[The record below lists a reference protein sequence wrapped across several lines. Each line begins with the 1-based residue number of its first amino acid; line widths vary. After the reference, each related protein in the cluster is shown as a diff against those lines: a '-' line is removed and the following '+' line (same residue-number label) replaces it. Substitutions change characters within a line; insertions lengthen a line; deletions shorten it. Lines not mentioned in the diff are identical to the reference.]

1 MVTHELTVYPDGRID
16 GAFSV
21 REGDYNS
28 HTLRFV
34 LTQDL
39 AAASAKLLLW
49 PAAAEKPTVYDTKAG
64 QGTCAGQDI
73 QFTPAK
79 WGSAESRTQIQ
90 LELLNSA
97 GDVVW
102 QSMRISIP
110 VLPGFPDD
118 TVPGPMDTS
127 DATAQPEDVAY
138 GQTYYA
144 KGEKKTGS
152 RLRDPKHPRGWTLL
166 PIEYIKIESYYYQ
179 RVSDTRFVLVVPTGV
194 SLANLHAMS
203 FLARVA
209 CNLAFYDPSSGIIAV
224 ASAAAGQVGS
234 TQLSGNGTPENL
246 HVDLTWTENG
256 AQKTFRI
263 TLVTKAATDTGSAA
277 NEYTTCLETSELKF
291 GTTTN
296 TGPTAVEARNGE
308 VFYYY
313 KFSDPVTNLA
323 DTDIEVKTNAQHV
336 EYAGALHA
344 RESTKITIT
353 LKNVSAGFAKLRMVD
368 LYSDYSK
375 TIFIFWPCDPT
386 AAGAAAYPVSFWGRT
401 DPAVSFLTGAAD
413 LYDYAGNGL
422 TCDLSSADNA
432 TQTENAM
439 YINIY
444 MYSFGPFLPPVLP
457 AASGFAWYSESSS
470 DVMQPG
476 KPLKAALDALFT
488 EGTMTPVYNAY
499 NEITAITENGQD
511 LALANGALGAKS
523 YWLMRIDGEL
533 IHAPKILDYLYT
545 YSNICLELIYTCA
558 DGFDVGYPYA
568 GE

>member
-166 PIEYIKIESYYYQ
+166 PVEYIKIESYYYQ

-194 SLANLHAMS
+194 SLANLHTMS
-203 FLARVA
+203 FLARVT
-209 CNLAFYDPSSGIIAV
+209 CTSVFYDSSSITAV

-263 TLVTKAATDTGSAA
+263 TLVTKVATDTVSAA
-277 NEYTTCLETSELKF
+277 NEYVSCLETSELKF
-291 GTTTN
+291 GSVTK

-313 KFSDPVTNLA
+313 KFTDLVKSLA
-323 DTDIEVKTNAQHV
+323 DTDIEVKTEAEYV
-336 EYAGALHA
+336 EYGGVLHP
-344 RESTKITIT
+344 RDGTTTTIT
-353 LKNVSAGFAKLRMVD
+353 LKNVSAGFAKLKMVD
-368 LYSDYSK
+368 LCSDYSK

-401 DPAVSFLTGAAD
+401 DPAVSFLAGAAD

-432 TQTENAM
+432 TQTENAR
-439 YINIY
+439 YINVY
-444 MYSFGPFLPPVLP
+444 QYSFGPFLPPFVSGN
-457 AASGFAWYSESSS
+457 AAAAWYPSGT
-470 DVMQPG
+470 VQPG
-476 KPLKAALDALFT
+476 TPLKTALDALFT
-488 EGTMTPVYNAY
+488 EGTMTPVYDAY
-499 NEITAITENGQD
+499 DEITAITENGQT
-511 LALANGALGAKS
+511 LALANGALGEKS

>member
-34 LTQDL
+34 LTQEL
-39 AAASAKLLLW
+39 TAESAKLLLW
-49 PAAAEKPTVYDTKAG
+49 PAGAEKPTVYDTKAG
-64 QGTCAGQDI
+64 QGSCAGQDI
-73 QFTPAK
+73 QFTPAQ
-79 WGSAESRTQIQ
+79 WGSAKSRTQIQ

-97 GDVVW
+97 GDIVW
-102 QSMRISIP
+102 QSLRISIA

-118 TVPGPMDTS
+118 TVPGPLDTS

-144 KGEKKTGS
+144 DGEKKTGS

-166 PIEYIKIESYYYQ
+166 PVEYIKIESYYYQ
-179 RVSDTRFVLVVPTGV
+179 RVSDTKFVLVVPTGV
-194 SLANLHAMS
+194 SLASLSAMS

-209 CNLAFYDPSSGIIAV
+209 CSISVPDIATGTTAV
-224 ASAAAGQVGS
+224 ANVAAGQTGGFSLYGVTS
-234 TQLSGNGTPENL
+234 EDYA
-246 HVDLTWTENG
+246 DLTWTEDG

-263 TLVTKAATDTGSAA
+263 TLVTKAATDTVSAA
-277 NEYTTCLETSELKF
+277 NEYTACLETSELKF
-291 GTTTN
+291 GSVTK

-313 KFSDPVTNLA
+313 KFTDLVTSLA
-323 DTDIEVKTNAQHV
+323 DTDIEVKTEAVYV
-336 EYAGALHA
+336 EYGDVL
-344 RESTKITIT
+344 RFRDSTTITIP
-353 LKNVSAGFAKLRMVD
+353 LKNVSAGFAKLKMVD
-368 LYSDYSK
+368 PYSDYSK
-375 TIFIFWPCDPT
+375 TIFVFWPCDAT
-386 AAGAAAYPVSFWGRT
+386 ATGAAAYPVSFWGRT
-401 DPAVSFLTGAAD
+401 EPAMAFLAGTTE

-422 TCDLSSADNA
+422 ICDLSSADNA
-432 TQTENAM
+432 VQAENAQ
-439 YINIY
+439 YINMY
-444 MYSFGPFLPPVLP
+444 NYSFGPFLPPVVP
-457 AASGFAWYSESSS
+457 SSAGGAWAPESSG
-470 DVMQPG
+470 DAMQPG
-476 KPLKAALDALFT
+476 GALKTALDALFM

-499 NEITAITENGQD
+499 DEITAITENGQT
-511 LALANGALGAKS
+511 LALANGALGDKS

-533 IHAPKILDYLYT
+533 IHAPKILEYLYT

-568 GE
+568 GES

>member
-1 MVTHELTVYPDGRID
+1 MVTHELTVYPDGRVD

-39 AAASAKLLLW
+39 TAASAKLLLW
-49 PAAAEKPTVYDTKAG
+49 PAGAEKPTVYDTKAG
-64 QGTCAGQDI
+64 QGTCTGQDI

-79 WGSAESRTQIQ
+79 WGEAESRTQLQ
-90 LELLNSA
+90 LELLNST

-102 QSMRISIP
+102 QSLRISIP

-118 TVPGPMDTS
+118 TVPGPLDTS

-144 KGEKKTGS
+144 DGEKKTGS

-209 CNLAFYDPSSGIIAV
+209 CDLAFYDPSSGIIAA

-234 TQLSGNGTPENL
+234 TLLSGNGTPENL

-256 AQKTFRI
+256 AQKIFRI
-263 TLVTKAATDTGSAA
+263 TLVTKAATDTVSAA
-277 NEYTTCLETSELKF
+277 NEYTTCIEPSELKF
-291 GTTTN
+291 GGATK

-313 KFSDPVTNLA
+313 QFTDSITSFA
-323 DTDIEVKTNAQHV
+323 DTDIEVKTNAAYV
-336 EYAGALHA
+336 EYMGALHM
-344 RESTKITIT
+344 RDSTKITIT

-375 TIFIFWPCDPT
+375 TIFIFWPCAPT
-386 AAGAAAYPVSFWGRT
+386 AAGAAEYPVSFWGRT
-401 DPAVSFLTGAAD
+401 EPAIAFLSGTTE

-422 TCDLSSADNA
+422 ICNLSSADNA
-432 TQTENAM
+432 VQTENAQ
-439 YINIY
+439 YINVY
-444 MYSFGPFLPPVLP
+444 NYSFGPFLPPVVP
-457 AASGFAWYSESSS
+457 SSVGGAWVPESSG
-470 DVMQPG
+470 DAMQPG
-476 KPLKAALDALFT
+476 RALKTALDALFM

-499 NEITAITENGQD
+499 DEITAITENGQT
-511 LALANGALGAKS
+511 LALANGALGEKS

>member
-21 REGDYNS
+21 REGDYSS

-39 AAASAKLLLW
+39 TAASAKLLLW
-49 PAAAEKPTVYDTKAG
+49 PAGAEKPTVYDTKMG
-64 QGTCAGQDI
+64 QGSCAGQDI
-73 QFTPAK
+73 QFTPAQ
-79 WGSAESRTQIQ
+79 WGSAESRTRLQ

-102 QSMRISIP
+102 QSLRISVA

-118 TVPGPMDTS
+118 TIPGPLDTS

-144 KGEKKTGS
+144 DGEKKTGS
-152 RLRDPKHPRGWTLL
+152 RLRDPRHPRGWTLL
-166 PIEYIKIESYYYQ
+166 PVEYIKIESYYYQ
-179 RVSDTRFVLVVPTGV
+179 RVSDTRFVLVVP
-194 SLANLHAMS
+194 ANVGTTVLHKIS
-203 FLARVA
+203 FLARIA
-209 CNLAFYDPSSGIIAV
+209 CSMSVPDVGTGTTGTAT
-224 ASAAAGQVGS
+224 AAAGQTGEIYCTYSVAS
-234 TQLSGNGTPENL
+234 ENYA
-246 HVDLTWTENG
+246 DLAWTEDG

-263 TLVTKAATDTGSAA
+263 TLVTKAATDTVSAA
-277 NEYTTCLETSELKF
+277 NEYTACLETSELKF
-291 GTTTN
+291 GSVTK

-313 KFSDPVTNLA
+313 KFTDLVTSLA
-323 DTDIEVKTNAQHV
+323 DADIEVKTESSYV
-336 EYAGALHA
+336 EYGGVLHL
-344 RESTKITIT
+344 RDGMTITIT
-353 LKNVSAGFAKLRMVD
+353 LKNVSAGFAKLRLVD

-386 AAGAAAYPVSFWGRT
+386 ANDAAAYPVSFWGRT
-401 DPAVSFLTGAAD
+401 EPALSFLSGATD

-422 TCDLSSADNA
+422 ICDLSSADSA
-432 TQTENAM
+432 VQTENAWFINM
-439 YINIY
+439 YQY
-444 MYSFGPFLPPVLP
+444 AFGPFLPPV
-457 AASGFAWYSESSS
+457 ASADVGGAWRPSGT
-470 DVMQPG
+470 VQPG
-476 KPLKAALDALFT
+476 EPLKTALDALFT

-499 NEITAITENGQD
+499 DEITAITEDGQT
-511 LALANGALGAKS
+511 LALANGALGEKS

-533 IHAPKILDYLYT
+533 VHAPKILDYLYT

>member
-21 REGDYNS
+21 REGDYSS

-34 LTQDL
+34 LTQEL
-39 AAASAKLLLW
+39 TAASAKLLLW
-49 PAAAEKPTVYDTKAG
+49 PADAEKPTVYDTKAR
-64 QGTCAGQDI
+64 QGTCTGQDI

-79 WGSAESRTQIQ
+79 WGSATSRTRLQ

-102 QSMRISIP
+102 QSLRISIP

-118 TVPGPMDTS
+118 TIPGPLDTS

-144 KGEKKTGS
+144 DGEKKTGS
-152 RLRDPKHPRGWTLL
+152 RLRDPKHPRNWTLL

-179 RVSDTRFVLVVPTGV
+179 RVSDTRFVLVVP
-194 SLANLHAMS
+194 ANVGLTALNDIS
-203 FLARVA
+203 FLARAA
-209 CNLAFYDPSSGIIAV
+209 CTFAFYDPDNGSTTT

-234 TQLSGNGTPENL
+234 TGRYGNGMLEDL
-246 HVDLTWTENG
+246 QVDLTWTENG
-256 AQKTFRI
+256 AQKTFHVE
-263 TLVTKAATDTGSAA
+263 LVTKVATDTVSAT
-277 NEYTTCLETSELKF
+277 NEYVACLETSELKF
-291 GTTTN
+291 GATTKTR
-296 TGPTAVEARNGE
+296 PTAVEARNGE

-313 KFSDPVTNLA
+313 KFTDTVASLA
-323 DTDIEVKTNAQHV
+323 NTGIEIKTNANYV
-336 EYAGALHA
+336 EYMGALYMRDSA
-344 RESTKITIT
+344 TITIT
-353 LKNVSAGFAKLRMVD
+353 LKNVSAGFAKLKMVD

-375 TIFIFWPCDPT
+375 TIFIFWPCSPT
-386 AAGAAAYPVSFWGRT
+386 ATGAAEYPVSFWGRT
-401 DPAVSFLTGAAD
+401 EPVISFLSGATD

-422 TCDLSSADNA
+422 ICDLSSADNA
-432 TQTENAM
+432 TQKENAL
-439 YINIY
+439 YINVY
-444 MYSFGPFLPPVLP
+444 MYTFGPFMPPVLP
-457 AASGFAWYSESSS
+457 AASGFAWYSESSD

-476 KPLKAALDALFT
+476 KPLKPALDALFN

-499 NEITAITENGQD
+499 DEITAITENGQD
-511 LALANGALGAKS
+511 LALANGALGPKS

-533 IHAPKILDYLYT
+533 IHAPKILDYLCT

-568 GE
+568 GK

>member
-166 PIEYIKIESYYYQ
+166 PVEYIKIESYYYQ

-209 CNLAFYDPSSGIIAV
+209 CASEFYDPSSGIIAV

-234 TQLSGNGTPENL
+234 TQLSGNGTPTNL
-246 HVDLTWTENG
+246 HVNLTWTENG
-256 AQKTFRI
+256 AQKTFRVE
-263 TLVTKAATDTGSAA
+263 LVTKVETDTVSAA
-277 NEYTTCLETSELKF
+277 NEYVSCLETSELKF
-291 GTTTN
+291 GSVTK

-313 KFSDPVTNLA
+313 KFTDLVTPLA
-323 DTDIEVKTNAQHV
+323 DTDIEVKTEATYV
-336 EYAGALHA
+336 EYGGVLHL
-344 RESTKITIT
+344 RNGTTITIT
-353 LKNVSAGFAKLRMVD
+353 LKNVSAGFAKLKMVD

-401 DPAVSFLTGAAD
+401 DPAVSFLKGAAD

-432 TQTENAM
+432 TQTENAY
-439 YINIY
+439 YINVY
-444 MYSFGPFLPPVLP
+444 QYSFGPFLPPVVP
-457 AASGFAWYSESSS
+457 ADAGAAWYPSGT
-470 DVMQPG
+470 VQPG
-476 KPLKAALDALFT
+476 TPLKTALDTLFT

-499 NEITAITENGQD
+499 DEITAITENGQT
-511 LALANGALGAKS
+511 LALANGALGEKS